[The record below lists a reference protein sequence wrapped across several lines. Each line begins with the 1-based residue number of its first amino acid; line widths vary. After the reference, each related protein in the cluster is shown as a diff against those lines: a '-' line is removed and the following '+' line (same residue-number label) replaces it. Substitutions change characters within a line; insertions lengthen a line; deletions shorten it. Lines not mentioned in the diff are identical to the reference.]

1 VLATW
6 VQSGQEVVEGPLPS
20 VDGTVGHLGRDL
32 LFHGLVAAANQKEGR
47 VGTSFGQDGVRRFRV
62 AATKLAT
69 RGANVLAVEPSLVM
83 LGRLSLPSVCGRAEA
98 LPLRSASQ
106 ELLTCAQAWHWVEPI
121 RAVSECG
128 RVIRSG
134 GHLALWWNI
143 SDSKAT
149 WLSDVQSVSGIRP
162 YGLGSLQDDP
172 ATLTA
177 GGGFAG
183 VEYRDISWRWTV
195 PVDQWLRVA
204 STRSSSVN
212 LVRHGRELPVEDMRA
227 ALHQHFPGG
236 EVTETF
242 TCHLAVAIR
251 I

>member
-1 VLATW
+1 VDDRFGFDPARVFDPVATDYR
-6 VQSGQEVVEGPLPS
+6 QARPAYPDILYEILQEL
-20 VDGTVGHLGRDL
+20 
-32 LFHGLVAAANQKEGR
+32 
-47 VGTSFGQDGVRRFRV
+47 VGTLRGKAVVDLG
-62 AATKLAT
+62 AGTGIATSSLAT
-69 RGANVLAVEPSLVM
+69 RGASVLAVEPSLVM
-83 LGRLSLPSVCGRAEA
+83 LGRLSLPSICGRAEA

-121 RAVSECG
+121 RAVSECE

-149 WLSDVQSVSGIRP
+149 WLSDVESVSGIRP
-162 YGLGSLQDDP
+162 YGVGNLQDDP

-183 VEYRDISWRWTV
+183 VEYRDISWRWTIS
-195 PVDQWLRVA
+195 VDQWLRVA
-204 STRSSSVN
+204 STRSSSVT
-212 LVRHGRELPVEDMRA
+212 LVRHGRKLPVEDMRA
-227 ALHQHFPGG
+227 VLHQHFPGG
-236 EVTETF
+236 EVTEMF
-242 TCHLAVAIR
+242 TCHLAVTTR

>member
-1 VLATW
+1 VDDRFGFDPAGVFDPVATDYR
-6 VQSGQEVVEGPLPS
+6 QARPGYPDILYDTLEEL
-20 VDGTVGHLGRDL
+20 
-32 LFHGLVAAANQKEGR
+32 
-47 VGTSFGQDGVRRFRV
+47 VGTLRGKAVVDVG
-62 AATKLAT
+62 AGTGIATSSLAT

-242 TCHLAVAIR
+242 TCHLAVATR